1 MPKSSTLLAEANHL
15 IMIAAEAAARR
26 CCAKSANINSGAIPV
41 LALLVG
47 RREQGENSR
56 PKTVYLANIA
66 NEGLVRS
73 LIRQLVAAKLVAL
86 TVRRGVRWL
95 APTLD
100 GIVLASKYTREIR
113 TGIHKI
119 KARHE

>member
-1 MPKSSTLLAEANHL
+1 
-15 IMIAAEAAARR
+15 MIAAEAAARR

-66 NEGLVRS
+66 NEGLVRA

-100 GIVLASKYTREIR
+100 GIVLASKYTRAIR

-119 KARHE
+119 NIGDE